1 MFYSLENFVI
11 YTPTFVFTI
20 MYSSLEFIVPQVEY
34 AFLFEW
40 ENVDSDKK
48 KSVRKKYVWFYFLS
62 SRFIMAVCLSKKKN
76 ATFVNEL
83 EILFVIQACDLL

>member
-48 KSVRKKYVWFYFLS
+48 KSVRKKYVW
-62 SRFIMAVCLSKKKN
+62 
-76 ATFVNEL
+76 
-83 EILFVIQACDLL
+83 